1 MRNPAS
7 PSLPGMAATSPP
19 VRRAVTRL
27 LPGPVAALLVLLLSG
42 VGALGEH
49 RDAAAPD
56 ERAAAVQVETT
67 GDSDR
72 TQPDQSET
80 DQSERSCGHA
90 QDCAVDAGADQ
101 HAGDAEP
108 GADPRRAGTDQ
119 RHATNPVPRNRDA
132 HPSLHAFASVP
143 RPD

>member
-56 ERAAAVQVETT
+56 ERAAAVQMETT
-67 GDSDR
+67 GQQDQ
-72 TQPDQSET
+72 TQQDQT
-80 DQSERSCGHA
+80 QHHQPCGPA
-90 QDCAVDAGADQ
+90 QACAVDDGADQ

-108 GADPRRAGTDQ
+108 GADPRRVAPDR
-119 RHATNPVPRNRDA
+119 RHAGDAVPRNREA